1 MLFQDPTLNQQEVAQ
16 YFSARRAMY
25 LLTMD
30 ENIELDRL
38 FFDLDEAENRAR
50 NQARGKV
57 CSPQTVKNLP
67 IKNDSSYNKTSFDL
81 KTDMSKV
88 DILDNLCSISGRV
101 FSYNFETDPPKEN

>member
-16 YFSARRAMY
+16 YFLARRAMY
-25 LLTMD
+25 LVTMD
-30 ENIELDRL
+30 ENTELDRL
-38 FFDLDEAENRAR
+38 FFDLEEAENRAR
-50 NQARGKV
+50 NQTRGRL

-67 IKNDSSYNKTSFDL
+67 LKNYNSYNKTSFDL